1 MKEEEE
7 GMDIIRANSKENL
20 NIIKIISKDNLTII
34 LHKVF
39 VIKELD

>member
-7 GMDIIRANSKENL
+7 GMDII
-20 NIIKIISKDNLTII
+20 KIISTDNLTII

-39 VIKELD
+39 VFNELKSFK

>member
-20 NIIKIISKDNLTII
+20 III
-34 LHKVF
+34 LHKAF
-39 VIKELD
+39 VIKELN